1 MKFGLTISLSVVG
14 LLAGGSQAY
23 AQASVSRRNENRS
36 DQYRLTFVIFPS
48 PFLQDS
54 AASSSAS
61 ATSSAAGT
69 AASGTSAMI
78 PTGMSPGCSKYL
90 DGLDKHAG
98 FKQCV
103 EPLYNIT
110 SNFNP
115 LTGLGLENVTAS
127 TVTSTLTQLCAA
139 SSKCDDSQLRSYL
152 GQFYSACSVEL
163 TSTEAS
169 YSERIR
175 EMYDYLYIVN
185 PFRAAVCTKDG
196 ASQKYCVLEIA
207 SQAAPAS
214 AAPAQAE
221 NTTSVANSTS
231 NSVKVNSFAAASADL
246 FAPVLQA
253 AENLVIYNPIS
264 DLTRR
269 MFPQLSARAP
279 GDQASYM
286 TPNATTYRTTSL
298 PYLFL
303 QADMDAKLLC
313 STCTKS
319 IMAAYISWESQ
330 VPYALGLGSS
340 PILGGQQQLWS
351 GIGQTCGVNFT
362 DSISAQAGVSNT
374 TGATVMGAGYKVTA
388 GHGLVSGA
396 VLAVVGTIVAS
407 MI

>member
-1 MKFGLTISLSVVG
+1 MKFGQTISLSVVG

-23 AQASVSRRNENRS
+23 AQAS
-36 DQYRLTFVIFPS
+36 D
-48 PFLQDS
+48 
-54 AASSSAS
+54 SSAS
-61 ATSSAAGT
+61 ASASVTSSAAG
-69 AASGTSAMI
+69 AASTATSAMI
-78 PTGMSPGCSKYL
+78 PAGLSAGCSKYL
-90 DGLDKHAG
+90 DSLDKHAG

-115 LTGLGLENVTAS
+115 LTGLGLENVTTS
-127 TVTSTLTQLCAA
+127 TVTSTLTQLCA
-139 SSKCDDSQLRSYL
+139 SSTKCDDSQLRSYL

-207 SQAAPAS
+207 SQAAAAS
-214 AAPAQAE
+214 AAPNEAE
-221 NTTSVANSTS
+221 NATSVANSTT
-231 NSVKVNSFAAASADL
+231 NAVKLNSFAATGADL
-246 FAPVLQA
+246 FAPVLEA
-253 AENLVIYNPIS
+253 AQNLVIYNPIS

-279 GDQASYM
+279 GDAQTSYM
-286 TPNATTYRTTSL
+286 TPNATTYRSTSL

-303 QADMDAKLLC
+303 QADMSSKLLC

-340 PILGGQQQLWS
+340 PILGGQQDLWS
-351 GIGQTCGVNFT
+351 GIGQTCGANFT

-374 TGATVMGAGYKVTA
+374 TGATVMGAANKLVVGQ
-388 GHGLVSGA
+388 GLVSGA

-407 MI
+407 ML

>member
-1 MKFGLTISLSVVG
+1 
-14 LLAGGSQAY
+14 
-23 AQASVSRRNENRS
+23 
-36 DQYRLTFVIFPS
+36 
-48 PFLQDS
+48 
-54 AASSSAS
+54 
-61 ATSSAAGT
+61 
-69 AASGTSAMI
+69 MI
-78 PTGMSPGCSKYL
+78 PAGLSAGCSKYL
-90 DGLDKHAG
+90 DSLDKHAG

-115 LTGLGLENVTAS
+115 LTGLGLENVTTS
-127 TVTSTLTQLCAA
+127 TVTSTLTQLCA
-139 SSKCDDSQLRSYL
+139 SSTKCDDSQLRSYL

-207 SQAAPAS
+207 SQAAAAS
-214 AAPAQAE
+214 AAPNEAE
-221 NTTSVANSTS
+221 NATSVANSTT
-231 NSVKVNSFAAASADL
+231 NEAA
-246 FAPVLQA
+246 Q
-253 AENLVIYNPIS
+253 NLVIYNPIS

-279 GDQASYM
+279 GDAQTSYM
-286 TPNATTYRTTSL
+286 TPNATTYRSTSL

-303 QADMDAKLLC
+303 QADMSSKLLC

-340 PILGGQQQLWS
+340 PILGGQQDLWS
-351 GIGQTCGVNFT
+351 GIGQTCGANFT

-374 TGATVMGAGYKVTA
+374 TGATVMGAANKLVVGQ
-388 GHGLVSGA
+388 GLVSGA

-407 MI
+407 ML